1 MAEGKK
7 KSFLT
12 YGIIILVI
20 LLVDLI
26 GGYFIG
32 KKVLNYV
39 YNTEGMVENVEGQES
54 ETEKNKED
62 TGTPGTM
69 IPLEAINLNP
79 ANSNGEI
86 FSCDI
91 VLEAKDP
98 AVVAE
103 LTSRNAQIMDKI
115 STYLSLKTVQE
126 LNDAKSWDN
135 YRKEMTDL
143 INSMLSDGNI
153 SNIYIKQKII
163 QFE

>member
-1 MAEGKK
+1 MADGKN
-7 KSFLT
+7 KSIIM
-12 YGIIILVI
+12 YGVIILVI
-20 LLVDLI
+20 LIVDI
-26 GGYFIG
+26 VGGYFIG

-39 YNTEGMVENVEGQES
+39 YNTEGLQENVNG
-54 ETEKNKED
+54 ED
-62 TGTPGTM
+62 TEDKQVKDDTGVPGTM
-69 IPLEAINLNP
+69 ITLEPINLNP

-91 VLEAKDP
+91 VLEAKD
-98 AVVAE
+98 AVVITE
-103 LTSRNAQIMDKI
+103 LGTRNAQIMDKI

-126 LNDAKSWDN
+126 LNDAKLWDG

-143 INSMLSDGNI
+143 INSLLSGGEI